1 VKVRFCEHNKGSVNI
16 FKRLK
21 ENFPGLNLKRKDC
34 IGKCGPCHKTPFAT
48 VDKKAVCAT
57 DGEEL
62 YDKIVKLIKTG

>member
-1 VKVRFCEHNKGSVNI
+1 VKIRFCEHNKGSTKV

-21 ENFPGLNLKRKDC
+21 DELSGLNLKRKDC

-48 VDKKAVCAT
+48 VDGKAVCAT

-62 YDKIVKLIKTG
+62 YDKIIKLIKK